1 MADDWKG
8 RKSGADGPWDRLRQN
23 GSPLR
28 IILITAASVF
38 LAEALVMVV
47 IYAAG
52 LTYPLNVILDPAIL
66 MIVLVPSLYFF
77 LFRPVLEMVRMRRQ
91 AERELKQER
100 DNFQKYLDIA
110 GVMVLVLDGAGRIKL
125 MNKRGCGILGYSE
138 RELIGMDWFR
148 FVPER
153 MRGEVRAVFNNLV
166 GGGSELEGYFENP
179 VLTRAGDERTIL
191 WHNIILREGG
201 VITGVLSSGED
212 ITERKRTE
220 RTLKESERRYRQIHN
235 TAFDAMIVS
244 DTGDRIIDCNPSAEA
259 IFGYQRDELIGME
272 LVRLMPEQYRQ
283 RHKEGV
289 KWFLDTGVS
298 TIQGK
303 VVEIE
308 GLRKNREVFP
318 IELVVNSFTIGGEIN
333 FTGTIRDITER
344 KRSEMEKE
352 RLQARINQAQKMEA
366 IGRFAGG
373 IAHDFNNVLTAIRG
387 NAELALEDAERS
399 GPLYHR
405 LDGIILSVM
414 LASKLTKQLLLF
426 SRNHPFELVLLD
438 VNKVIE
444 DLLIIITRLIGDEVS
459 VRTELEPGVWPVNAD
474 EGSLE
479 QVIMN
484 LAVNARDAM
493 PGGGTL
499 FIKTESVV
507 VSPGDSMLMPGS
519 KPGEMVRITV
529 RDTGVGMEKEVAERI
544 FEPFFTTKE
553 PGKGTGF
560 GLAVVYGIVRQHG
573 GWISVESAPGKGTT
587 FLVYM
592 PALIGD
598 RRLEPDRGG
607 GVLDGKGERVLLVE
621 DDFKARDFAKTA
633 LQEHGYAV
641 AEASIVKDAADIFEN
656 GGVFDLVI
664 SDMALPDRTGF
675 DLAEYAVARNPKTA
689 VVLTG
694 GFIDMKTQWPV
705 LVEKGYAFLQ
715 KPYSIGGLL
724 KTVKTALAERREGR

>member
-1 MADDWKG
+1 
-8 RKSGADGPWDRLRQN
+8 
-23 GSPLR
+23 
-28 IILITAASVF
+28 
-38 LAEALVMVV
+38 MV
-47 IYAAG
+47 
-52 LTYPLNVILDPAIL
+52 P
-66 MIVLVPSLYFF
+66 
-77 LFRPVLEMVRMRRQ
+77 
-91 AERELKQER
+91 
-100 DNFQKYLDIA
+100 
-110 GVMVLVLDGAGRIKL
+110 
-125 MNKRGCGILGYSE
+125 
-138 RELIGMDWFR
+138 
-148 FVPER
+148 
-153 MRGEVRAVFNNLV
+153 
-166 GGGSELEGYFENP
+166 
-179 VLTRAGDERTIL
+179 
-191 WHNIILREGG
+191 
-201 VITGVLSSGED
+201 
-212 ITERKRTE
+212 
-220 RTLKESERRYRQIHN
+220 RYR
-235 TAFDAMIVS
+235 
-244 DTGDRIIDCNPSAEA
+244 
-259 IFGYQRDELIGME
+259 
-272 LVRLMPEQYRQ
+272 
-283 RHKEGV
+283 
-289 KWFLDTGVS
+289 VS
-298 TIQGK
+298 TIQGT
-303 VVEIE
+303 VVEME

-318 IELVVNSFTIGGEIN
+318 IELVVNSFTIGGRIN

-344 KRSEMEKE
+344 KRAEKEKE
-352 RLQARINQAQKMEA
+352 RLQSRISQAQKMEA

-387 NAELALEDAERS
+387 NAELALEDADRS

-426 SRNHPFELVLLD
+426 SRNHPFELVLLN

-444 DLLIIITRLIGDEVS
+444 DILIIITRLIGDEVS

-493 PGGGTL
+493 PGGGGL

-507 VSPGDSMLMPGS
+507 VSPEDSRLMPGS

-529 RDTGVGMEKEVAERI
+529 TDTGVGMEKEVAERI

-553 PGKGTGF
+553 PGMGTGF

-592 PALIGD
+592 PAFIGE
-598 RRLEPDRGG
+598 RRLEPDLGEG
-607 GVLDGKGERVLLVE
+607 ALDGKGERVLLVE
-621 DDFKARDFAKTA
+621 DDFKARDFVKTA
-633 LQEHGYAV
+633 LQEHGYTV

-689 VVLTG
+689 IVLTG
-694 GFIDMKTQWPV
+694 GFIDRKTQLPV

-715 KPYSIGGLL
+715 KPYSLGGLL
-724 KTVKTALAERREGR
+724 KTVKTALAKRREGM